1 MALAPLAEFALNPT
15 ITGSLLY
22 GLSRAPPQIRERL
35 LRLLERSPVK
45 INIVKLIKVLNW
57 LLAIGLVK
65 KVNDS
70 LSSLALN
77 QWQRKSD
84 KLRWNWPKEIAVVT
98 GGCSGIG
105 AAVTG
110 LLLARGVR
118 VAILDPAPTPP
129 RFQNTD
135 QVLHIKC
142 DITDPDAV
150 NRAADEVRSKLGK
163 PSILLNNAGI
173 LHSFP
178 ILDTPPEKLRKMF
191 DINLISHWYT
201 CKAFVP
207 DMVKADKGHILTL
220 ASIASY
226 ITVPLNADYA
236 ASKAAVLSFHEAL
249 RSSLR
254 NFYKAPNVHCT
265 SIHPSWI
272 RTPLITNLP
281 PHKLKTLG
289 KLLNVDDVAKA
300 IANQIFSC
308 RGGKV
313 NLPNHEPWSMLRAA
327 PHWFQEHARD
337 LAAKLEFD

>member
-1 MALAPLAEFALNPT
+1 MSNLGSRKWRHSGQTCCERCLPLYIYIIVIKMALAPLAAFALNPT

-129 RFQNTD
+129 RFQNSELTM
-135 QVLHIKC
+135 IC
-142 DITDPDAV
+142 DIFSRLTQ
-150 NRAADEVRSKLGK
+150 NT
-163 PSILLNNAGI
+163 PS
-173 LHSFP
+173 S
-178 ILDTPPEKLRKMF
+178 
-191 DINLISHWYT
+191 
-201 CKAFVP
+201 
-207 DMVKADKGHILTL
+207 
-220 ASIASY
+220 
-226 ITVPLNADYA
+226 
-236 ASKAAVLSFHEAL
+236 
-249 RSSLR
+249 RSSLAHQMR
-254 NFYKAPNVHCT
+254 YHRSRRSQSSSRRSAIEVGQALN
-265 SIHPSWI
+265 PSQQCWYS
-272 RTPLITNLP
+272 T
-281 PHKLKTLG
+281 
-289 KLLNVDDVAKA
+289 
-300 IANQIFSC
+300 
-308 RGGKV
+308 
-313 NLPNHEPWSMLRAA
+313 
-327 PHWFQEHARD
+327 
-337 LAAKLEFD
+337 